1 MRGDIREREEPQ
13 FACMIEPEGELVHVR
28 VMGELD
34 LATAPVLETAL
45 ADLREAGFAQ
55 VVLDLR
61 QLTFIACAGIHI
73 LLTQDAALLACGGR
87 LRIVVAPGFVDQVFR
102 SCWGPGPAVPRARD
116 SRLAVAGRRCGG
128 TELDSPAAKEAL
140 TAQRES
146 GRGAR

>member
-1 MRGDIREREEPQ
+1 VLGDIREREEPL
-13 FACMIEPEGELVHVR
+13 FGCIIEPGGEMVHVR
-28 VMGELD
+28 VTGELD

-87 LRIVVAPGFVDQVFR
+87 LRIVVAPGFVDQVFDLGGGGGGR
-102 SCWGPGPAVPRARD
+102 P
-116 SRLAVAGRRCGG
+116 LAGG
-128 TELDSPAAKEAL
+128 TAGPRSPAGDAAE
-140 TAQRES
+140 RS
-146 GRGAR
+146 

>member
-1 MRGDIREREEPQ
+1 MRGDIREREEPL
-13 FACMIEPEGELVHVR
+13 FACIIEPEGELVHVR

-55 VVLDLR
+55 VILDLR

-87 LRIVVAPGFVDQVFR
+87 LRIVVAPGFVDQVFDLAGVR
-102 SCWGPGPAVPRARD
+102 GRLSLERGTAG
-116 SRLAVAGRRCGG
+116 SR
-128 TELDSPAAKEAL
+128 SPAGDAAERSYTHERPRTL
-140 TAQRES
+140 
-146 GRGAR
+146 